1 MNVNE
6 LQFYPLVNTYPSIQ
20 QTFSSIEN
28 WKKPEAS
35 QSSYRSCRVVVD
47 RSEVVFTEPSLLLTG
62 QFWQA
67 LREVTSYMMF
77 YYVMHPWWVDLQF
90 TPDNSNLQGKSKK
103 VRVIGSSKKITRSKE
118 KHSFCTVSILITEML
133 SESWKKLL
141 DYKSERKVT
150 KCCRLLFEK

>member
-20 QTFSSIEN
+20 QTFSSMEN

-47 RSEVVFTEPSLLLTG
+47 GSEVVFTEPSLLLTG

-67 LREVTSYMMF
+67 LREVTSYMIF
-77 YYVMHPWWVDLQF
+77 YYVMH
-90 TPDNSNLQGKSKK
+90 S
-103 VRVIGSSKKITRSKE
+103 
-118 KHSFCTVSILITEML
+118 
-133 SESWKKLL
+133 
-141 DYKSERKVT
+141 
-150 KCCRLLFEK
+150 